1 MRPAQF
7 RWSRDLFAGTAIDNA
22 EADAAIR
29 SFSGRQQIDPVA
41 EATLN
46 EAALAELADPRTMRR
61 GRRAPRAAA
70 DRPAE

>member
-46 EAALAELADPRTMRR
+46 EAAVLS
-61 GRRAPRAAA
+61 G
-70 DRPAE
+70 